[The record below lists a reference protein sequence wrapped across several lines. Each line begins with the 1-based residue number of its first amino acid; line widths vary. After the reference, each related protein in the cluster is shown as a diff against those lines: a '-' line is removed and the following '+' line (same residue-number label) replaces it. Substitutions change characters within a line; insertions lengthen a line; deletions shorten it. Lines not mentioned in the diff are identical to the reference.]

1 MIRGIGTDLVEK
13 ERVKNLFLK
22 YGDKFVNKLLAES
35 EMKEFQRRKGQEKK
49 VSFLSNNFASKE
61 ALAKALGT
69 GFSLGIGFKNIEV
82 LRRENGSPYLILS
95 GKTAKKARLLKCQNF
110 KLSIA
115 DTKEYSLAFVVGEEE

>member
-1 MIRGIGTDLVEK
+1 
-13 ERVKNLFLK
+13 
-22 YGDKFVNKLLAES
+22 
-35 EMKEFQRRKGQEKK
+35 MKEFQRRKGQEKK

-95 GKTAKKARLLKCQNF
+95 GKTAKKARAQKCHNF
-110 KLSIA
+110 ELSIA
-115 DTKEYSLAFVVGEEE
+115 DTKDYSLAFVVGEEE